1 MRLVE
6 VLRGDGYLVTGAA
19 AATDLNITGVTCD
32 SREVRPGYLF
42 AAIPGTQ
49 TDGRRFIPDAI
60 LRGAVAV
67 LGPPGTE
74 LDNDHSDISVGTD
87 EDPRRLYALMAARLF
102 DRQPRTIVAITGRL
116 TLLAALTP
124 IIASSIAI

>member
-67 LGPPGTE
+67 LGPFFKDLLPET
-74 LDNDHSDISVGTD
+74 DHVDITVGAEVV
-87 EDPRRLYALMAARLF
+87 EDAP
-102 DRQPRTIVAITGRL
+102 
-116 TLLAALTP
+116 
-124 IIASSIAI
+124 